1 MPCTLS
7 IESGN
12 EAKSDW
18 PMWSRSAGTAMR
30 SRSAAG
36 GDERD
41 DRVAHDPAHHRRP
54 HAAPLRPVAAEERH
68 PEPVDVVAEDGK
80 VAGRNVNEP
89 MTAMRTTEI
98 VPMAIDRKSTSSS
111 RNRPPMENI
120 TASPEKNTA
129 RPAVADAT
137 RIASYGWRPWRR
149 SVR

>member
-1 MPCTLS
+1 MTRRTTAAHTPLPSGRLRPRNGTRNRSTLS
-7 IESGN
+7 PRIAS
-12 EAKSDW
+12 
-18 PMWSRSAGTAMR
+18 
-30 SRSAAG
+30 
-36 GDERD
+36 
-41 DRVAHDPAHHRRP
+41 
-54 HAAPLRPVAAEERH
+54 
-68 PEPVDVVAEDGK
+68 

-137 RIASYGWRPWRR
+137 RIAS
-149 SVR
+149 